1 MSKRVI
7 VMNIKRISMAVLF
20 GLLMMTPTTH
30 AADRPVQK
38 EFDDYINAAL
48 QVYITTIPPSVNTSE
63 LFYNYMER
71 KWRQKQCRSESECA
85 KLGIRVAYEF
95 ASIHR
100 S

>member
-1 MSKRVI
+1 
-7 VMNIKRISMAVLF
+7 
-20 GLLMMTPTTH
+20 MTPTTH